1 MIKAA
6 HLWAVGYDDTERAD
20 QVRAEVTKLGERR
33 SLIVL
38 DTAVAVRYADGT
50 VALDGEP
57 LVSAPKLGRHTL
69 ASFFAGLALGA
80 PPLTARAVGALV
92 RSTGSDASPK
102 RNDQDANSKNANSK
116 NQSLEFDSWNLVFP
130 HSGAIDDEFI
140 SQVAALMRPGT
151 STLFVLDQEGEMS
164 AILQGI
170 RGLGGHCAQK
180 QRRSRARPAD
190 SVHAGRRGGRKR
202 PRRAIVRPSSLPD
215 DKRGLQF
222 RLAVHA

>member
-6 HLWAVGYDDTERAD
+6 HLWAVCYDDTERAD

-50 VALDGEP
+50 VTLDGEP

-80 PPLTARAVGALV
+80 PPLTGAAVGALV
-92 RSTGSDASPK
+92 KSASGVTVP
-102 RNDQDANSKNANSK
+102 
-116 NQSLEFDSWNLVFP
+116 V
-130 HSGAIDDEFI
+130 GIDDEFI
-140 SQVAALMRPGT
+140 SQVAALMKPGT

-170 RGLGGHCAQK
+170 RGLGGTVLKTNVDLERVQLI
-180 QRRSRARPAD
+180 QST
-190 SVHAGRRGGRKR
+190 
-202 PRRAIVRPSSLPD
+202 
-215 DKRGLQF
+215 
-222 RLAVHA
+222 LAAAVTQ